1 MRLALVCGVAYVIVC
16 IFTSKSVANEKK
28 TKTEKI
34 GKKVTDYN
42 DIDVEKLLDQW
53 NVSPI
58 NFFCVCHANVFPFIL
73 TLSASCVSESYIHT
87 FLWYLKMFHEGLE
100 AFIALRGTTKKCENE
115 KLNLFSLFVWDRD
128 GKG

>member
-42 DIDVEKLLDQW
+42 DVDVEKLLDQW

-58 NFFCVCHANVFPFIL
+58 IFFV
-73 TLSASCVSESYIHT
+73 CVSRQRVSLY
-87 FLWYLKMFHEGLE
+87 FNSFRLLCS
-100 AFIALRGTTKKCENE
+100 R
-115 KLNLFSLFVWDRD
+115 KLYSHFFVVPQNVS
-128 GKG
+128 